1 MIEDGRSMRAVEGKR
16 SNRRWALSS
25 ALKFKELLWRP
36 RWPDQRFRNG
46 NKTFLKRLGV
56 SNGFPVFS
64 KYRTLRW
71 FALSPLIPMSLGL
84 TQSSSTKLAQALGVH
99 LIFVFSTEALAISRW
114 SRHQLQS
121 VFHPAQTGSGDP
133 SWVPVPFLVPKKRSS
148 TLAICRGDSVTPK
161 NSVALSPRPD
171 FSSSGQCDRII
182 SASVCLTGFQ
192 YSRRRKS
199 SVVYK
204 RNKSIVRVAP

>member
-1 MIEDGRSMRAVEGKR
+1 MAQTQSRLVVLLCCQRVSVKVLRGLGMRAR
-16 SNRRWALSS
+16 SFYKGSVFQL
-25 ALKFKELLWRP
+25 
-36 RWPDQRFRNG
+36 
-46 NKTFLKRLGV
+46 V
-56 SNGFPVFS
+56 SPFFS
-64 KYRTLRW
+64 LYRALRW

-84 TQSSSTKLAQALGVH
+84 TQSFSTKLAQALGVH

-161 NSVALSPRPD
+161 NSVAPSPRPD